1 MKKIFLIILSAISF
15 SYPQDKLIYF
25 FSGDDFNPLTYDNNV
40 LALYDGDVGLTASTW
55 EDQKSTNDI
64 TFTTAP
70 AEVEIVA
77 GAINGHNVVKFD
89 PIDGNRGTSQTPTIN
104 QPSTTYIVFKQ
115 ITWGSNLYIFDGYSA
130 NTRILLQL
138 TSTPNLGINAGTS
151 LNSNPDL
158 ALDTYGIIT
167 VVFNGANSQ
176 IRTNTNAAATGN
188 AGTTNSAGITL
199 GGRGGTGYNSDIE
212 VAYLVI
218 RSGVDDLVT
227 QNKYIAFLKT
237 RFGL

>member
-1 MKKIFLIILSAISF
+1 MKTIILILFAIINLSAQNNLL
-15 SYPQDKLIYF
+15 PLMED
-25 FSGDDFNPLTYDNNV
+25 GFNPLTYDANV

-64 TFTTAP
+64 TFTSAP
-70 AEVEIVA
+70 AEVDIVT

-89 PIDGNRGTSQTPTIN
+89 PLDGNRGTSQTPTIN

-115 ITWGSNLYIFDGYSA
+115 ATWGSSLYIFDGYTV

-138 TSTPNLGINAGTS
+138 TTTPNLAINTGAS
-151 LNSNPDL
+151 LSSNPDL
-158 ALDTYGIIT
+158 ATNTYGIIT
-167 VVFNGANSQ
+167 AVFNGANSQ
-176 IRTNTNAAATGN
+176 IRTNTSNAVTGN

-212 VAYLVI
+212 VAYLII